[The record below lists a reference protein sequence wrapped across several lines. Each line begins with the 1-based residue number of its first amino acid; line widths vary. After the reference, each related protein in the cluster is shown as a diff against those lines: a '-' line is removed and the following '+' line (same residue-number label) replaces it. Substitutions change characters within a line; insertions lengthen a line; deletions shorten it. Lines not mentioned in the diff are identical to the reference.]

1 MRAYADSAP
10 FERPVGRL
18 VQKREDT
25 NMKIKTRLFSA
36 YVVGG
41 AGWFRLFG
49 RGIGWKDTRRFR
61 LTFSERNGYKKHM
74 MLGPWSFAMLW
85 AR

>member
-1 MRAYADSAP
+1 
-10 FERPVGRL
+10 
-18 VQKREDT
+18 
-25 NMKIKTRLFSA
+25 MKIKTRLLSA

-49 RGIGWKDTRRFR
+49 YGIGWKDTRHFR
-61 LTFSERNGYKKHM
+61 LTFSERNGFKKHL
-74 MLGPWSFAMLW
+74 MLGPWSLAFLL

>member
-1 MRAYADSAP
+1 
-10 FERPVGRL
+10 
-18 VQKREDT
+18 
-25 NMKIKTRLFSA
+25 MKIKTRFLSA

-49 RGIGWKDTRRFR
+49 YGIGWKDTRHFR
-61 LTFSERNGYKKHM
+61 LTFSERNGYKKYL
-74 MLGPWSFAMLW
+74 MLGPWSLAFLL